1 MQWHMPIGYRVKNG
15 KIEIDSEKKKIVK
28 QIFDDYDKGMSTAK
42 IAKDLVE
49 RMVENGN
56 GRVSWTHVSVGKI
69 LENHNYLGT
78 EYYPQL
84 ISNEQF
90 ERVQKRR
97 EEYRIERG
105 RGIYRPAKQHRLMF
119 SGMLMCAECGGI
131 YSHVQPKD
139 KKRGIAKW
147 KCKNYVYQNKVTCEG
162 GFISDEQLEELCI
175 YAINQLITRPI
186 LVTNFAEKAQRV
198 SLQYRE
204 IERQLKEP
212 EKLNTDELLRLLLR
226 KAETRYATLEVRDL
240 EIKSKEME
248 ELLSE
253 RTEIEEF
260 DEELF
265 RGLIQQIYVYKNNTV
280 KVIFQNNN
288 SLEVGYQEE
297 I

>member
-15 KIEIDSEKKKIVK
+15 KIEIDSDKKKIVK

-186 LVTNFAEKAQRV
+186 LVTKFAEKAQRV

-204 IERQLKEP
+204 IEQQLKEP
-212 EKLNTDELLRLLLR
+212 EKLNTDELLMIIMELHC
-226 KAETRYATLEVRDL
+226 TLFSAITPME
-240 EIKSKEME
+240 KERM
-248 ELLSE
+248 
-253 RTEIEEF
+253 
-260 DEELF
+260 
-265 RGLIQQIYVYKNNTV
+265 
-280 KVIFQNNN
+280 
-288 SLEVGYQEE
+288 
-297 I
+297 